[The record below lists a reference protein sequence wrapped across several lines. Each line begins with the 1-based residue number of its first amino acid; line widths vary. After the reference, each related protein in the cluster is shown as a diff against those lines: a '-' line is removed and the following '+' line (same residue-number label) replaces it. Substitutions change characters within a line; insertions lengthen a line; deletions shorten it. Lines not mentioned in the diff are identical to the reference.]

1 MVVITEIREALTV
14 MRVDY
19 ICQQLGA
26 VVWRNNSGVSHTDGR
41 PVHYG
46 LGNVSS
52 RLNAVWKSADWIGL
66 MPDGRFLALEEKP
79 AGWRY
84 RGTDHEAAQ
93 LAFLQDV
100 VRRGGVAAFVTC
112 EADVRAVIK
121 NTR

>member
-1 MVVITEIREALTV
+1 

-19 ICQQLGA
+19 IVQQFGA
-26 VVWRNNSGVSHTDGR
+26 VVWRNNSGVARTDDR

-46 LGNVSS
+46 LGNVST
-52 RLNAVWKSADWIGL
+52 RLNAVWKSSDWIGL

-100 VRRGGVAAFVTC
+100 ARRGGVAAFVTC
-112 EADVRAVIK
+112 PDDIEAVIK
-121 NTR
+121 NAR